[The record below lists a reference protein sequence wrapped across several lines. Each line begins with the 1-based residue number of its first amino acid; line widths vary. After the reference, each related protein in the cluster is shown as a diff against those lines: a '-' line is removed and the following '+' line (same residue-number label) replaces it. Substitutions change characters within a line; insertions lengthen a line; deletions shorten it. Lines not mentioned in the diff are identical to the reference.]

1 MHLPDEDG
9 DPPAQINITP
19 AIDVIFSILAF
30 LIVSTLFLSRS
41 QGFPVN
47 LPSADTAQIQP
58 SVTLTVTIF
67 ADGTLALNQEPIA
80 LPDLR
85 AVVAGRVGAQANP
98 LAIVAADAAV
108 PHGQVVAVM
117 DQLRSVPNLRLAIET
132 AP

>member
-30 LIVSTLFLSRS
+30 FIVSTLFLSRS
-41 QGFPVN
+41 QGLPVH
-47 LPSADTAQIQP
+47 LPSAETAQVQP
-58 SVTLTVTIF
+58 SATLTVTIF
-67 ADGTLALNQEPIA
+67 ADGTVALNQEPIA
-80 LPDLR
+80 LADVR
-85 AVVAGRVGAQANP
+85 AVVAGRVGALANP
-98 LAIVAADAAV
+98 VAIVAADAAV

-117 DQLRSVPNLRLAIET
+117 DQLRMVPNLRLAIAT

>member
-1 MHLPDEDG
+1 V
-9 DPPAQINITP
+9 QINITP

-41 QGFPVN
+41 QGLPVN
-47 LPSADTAQIQP
+47 LPSADTDQIQP
-58 SVTLTVTIF
+58 SATVTVSILP
-67 ADGTLALNQEPIA
+67 DGMVAVNQEPIA
-80 LPDLR
+80 LAELR

-98 LAIVAADAAV
+98 LAIVAADATV

-117 DQLRSVPNLRLAIET
+117 DQLRRVPNLRLAIET